1 MSKENLSDVVEVAN
15 DSLNSIMQ
23 ERDELEQRLARTEEQ
38 LRSAMSQATVY
49 RNALLQL
56 AKEININM

>member
-1 MSKENLSDVVEVAN
+1 MDKDNLSEVVEVAN
-15 DSLNSIMQ
+15 DSLNAVMQ
-23 ERDELEQRLARTEEQ
+23 ERDELMQRLARTEEQ
-38 LRSAMSQATVY
+38 LRIATSQATVY